1 MPCSLHIVALA
12 AVACVAS
19 SFGTGVVNHS
29 CRSDNAPRQR
39 CVRQRCSRGGVV
51 ACAVPQAAAAQ
62 AEGHSTAAASP
73 QHQNSNTLQACLSE
87 QDPEVQALINAEK
100 QRQVMGI
107 ELIASENFASP
118 AVLEA
123 LGSIMTNKYSEGQP
137 GARYYGGNEV
147 CVVVNTSPIGVKQH
161 LSAWRCT
168 SLDLSAQCWL
178 FSVAILHKC
187 VGPITGPSAH
197 LFARLH
203 AKTNTTCACFDY
215 T

>member
-19 SFGTGVVNHS
+19 SFGTGIANHS
-29 CRSDNAPRQR
+29 CRSDSAQRQR
-39 CVRQRCSRGGVV
+39 CVRQQCRRGSVI

-62 AEGHSTAAASP
+62 ADAQPSKASASP
-73 QHQNSNTLQACLSE
+73 PHELSSTLQTCLSE

-147 CVVVNTSPIGVKQH
+147 CVVINMLLVSCNLIVPSIALHVVRCVQVLRTLCKCARSTINTRV
-161 LSAWRCT
+161 
-168 SLDLSAQCWL
+168 
-178 FSVAILHKC
+178 C
-187 VGPITGPSAH
+187 V
-197 LFARLH
+197 R
-203 AKTNTTCACFDY
+203 
-215 T
+215 